1 MKGQTMGTD
10 LTTTPEQAVAT
21 QPKRSLVEK
30 MAAAYELEP
39 KAFLATMKTTIFP
52 AAETNEQLMALLV
65 VADQYQLNPFL
76 RGELYAFPQAGGVV
90 PVVGVDGWYRI
101 ANRQAN
107 LDGWDFQWSDQ
118 LVKPQ
123 GSGATCPEWCQITIY
138 RKDRSHPVIVREFLD
153 EVYRPTA
160 PWKSHPKRM
169 LRHKCFIQG
178 MRAAFG
184 IGGIYDED
192 EADRI
197 MAEQAPAPVVAT
209 GQASSAADRVLAAA
223 QAGGTV
229 AGEVTDDTVQAIP
242 QNWPAEGWID
252 GETGEVAPGVT
263 VEMVGGEVVAESPG
277 GVTISVGRANLS
289 TAAKIALGI
298 PLDGDAAGTADLEMQ
313 ADQPAQTDDDVA
325 GFYADV
331 DAIVAGADYD
341 PATDTVGDVP
351 TEDDL
356 PLGAEDV
363 PVLEPSGAMVSDRQ
377 KGTIFALA
385 GDLKLTDQ
393 QRHQLMQ
400 LRYQKASTNDL
411 TLEDASDLIDFLQRQ
426 VAAKA
431 QTEPRE
437 YRAPQGDA

>member
-1 MKGQTMGTD
+1 
-10 LTTTPEQAVAT
+10 
-21 QPKRSLVEK
+21 
-30 MAAAYELEP
+30 
-39 KAFLATMKTTIFP
+39 
-52 AAETNEQLMALLV
+52 
-65 VADQYQLNPFL
+65 
-76 RGELYAFPQAGGVV
+76 
-90 PVVGVDGWYRI
+90 
-101 ANRQAN
+101 
-107 LDGWDFQWSDQ
+107 
-118 LVKPQ
+118 
-123 GSGATCPEWCQITIY
+123 
-138 RKDRSHPVIVREFLD
+138 
-153 EVYRPTA
+153 
-160 PWKSHPKRM
+160 
-169 LRHKCFIQG
+169 
-178 MRAAFG
+178 
-184 IGGIYDED
+184 
-192 EADRI
+192 
-197 MAEQAPAPVVAT
+197 
-209 GQASSAADRVLAAA
+209 
-223 QAGGTV
+223 
-229 AGEVTDDTVQAIP
+229 
-242 QNWPAEGWID
+242 
-252 GETGEVAPGVT
+252 
-263 VEMVGGEVVAESPG
+263 MVGGEVVAESPG

-298 PLDGDAAGTADLEMQ
+298 PLDDGAAGTADLEMQ

-325 GFYADV
+325 GFNADV